1 MVCENHEELKYY
13 NSRST
18 HNIPLSKSIKLFES
32 WEDDKLAYKRR
43 PYMTDEKALEF
54 ACLIQTNSD
63 DETNEQEHSDSDND
77 DNESDSLLPS
87 SDTFDNPQSR
97 EITFVSK
104 AELKELLDSYESEE
118 NSEVVSPDEDSE
130 ESSGSDSD
138 SEYVQPDDT
147 GSEDESD
154 SDTMMN
160 NQNTI
165 LL

>member
-1 MVCENHEELKYY
+1 M
-13 NSRST
+13 
-18 HNIPLSKSIKLFES
+18 
-32 WEDDKLAYKRR
+32 
-43 PYMTDEKALEF
+43 
-54 ACLIQTNSD
+54 
-63 DETNEQEHSDSDND
+63 
-77 DNESDSLLPS
+77 LPN